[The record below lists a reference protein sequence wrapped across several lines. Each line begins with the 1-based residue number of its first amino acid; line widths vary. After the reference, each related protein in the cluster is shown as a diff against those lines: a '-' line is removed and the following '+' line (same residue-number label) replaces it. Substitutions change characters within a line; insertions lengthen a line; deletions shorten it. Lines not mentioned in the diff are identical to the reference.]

1 MTDHNSDTTAPLTR
15 GEVTSDS
22 PFTLPGFFAA
32 LAEGDLLAAACE
44 DCGKRLI
51 PPRPACYACGGR
63 NLRAEPQ
70 PKTGTVVSY
79 TEVRTPPPA
88 LADRG
93 PYTVAIVEL
102 DSGARLTGRLTVPY
116 ADASIDMAV
125 RLSARAP
132 DADEREMA
140 LSYETEWPIHEFEP
154 V

>member
-63 NLRAEPQ
+63 NLRVESQ
-70 PKTGTVVSY
+70 PKTGTIVSY